1 MTDASDDSPARAE
14 QRRREQ
20 SAEVV
25 AALAMDVDNLASR
38 ALRRVEELERLDAD
52 PNQIVAARRAAES
65 LVEVAKEVRRTG
77 LLNMAQQRLL

>member
-1 MTDASDDSPARAE
+1 MSDASGDDSAQAE

-25 AALAMDVDNLASR
+25 QALAADVDNLASR